1 MLSVTLTDCDLP
13 LAIILIVLSLG
24 LNGAAT
30 VSNLQNFHDLSPMFA
45 ATLFGI
51 VKSID
56 SITGFITPCVTAV
69 ITLNKVSTTFDGHA
83 FGNNGILCSR
93 AILSSGIWFI

>member
-1 MLSVTLTDCDLP
+1 MVILTDCDVP

-30 VSNLQNFHDLSPMFA
+30 VSNLQNFQDLSPMFA

-56 SITGFITPCVTAV
+56 SITGFLTPCVTAV
-69 ITLNKVSTTFDGHA
+69 ITLKKVSTPLTNH
-83 FGNNGILCSR
+83 
-93 AILSSGIWFI
+93 